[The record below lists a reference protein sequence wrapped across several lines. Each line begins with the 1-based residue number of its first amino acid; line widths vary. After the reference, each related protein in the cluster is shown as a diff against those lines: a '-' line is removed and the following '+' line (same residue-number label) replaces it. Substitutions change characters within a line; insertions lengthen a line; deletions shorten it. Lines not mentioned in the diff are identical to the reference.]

1 MSSIKE
7 KEEQL
12 ATLDSQIEQLTG
24 LRRELEHS
32 ISQQKIW
39 GKFIKRH
46 ASDASPHKQTE
57 QELSGFFGDDD
68 PEWDIMR
75 AMIGKLVETL
85 LREDT
90 KK

>member
-57 QELSGFFGDDD
+57 QELSGFLGDD
-68 PEWDIMR
+68 EIL
-75 AMIGKLVETL
+75 AMIGKLFEIL